1 MATTTKKGLMS
12 ATDKKY
18 NIQFVNFGVKR
29 ARKILQMDDA
39 YKQFV
44 TVGFLL
50 SGGFPLNFILSGR
63 TEAETTRLSINYKII
78 NRANDML
85 KIYKKENCF
94 YLENASTKDSCTG
107 FLISTQTIGTDDVTI
122 DDSFTLIE

>member
-1 MATTTKKGLMS
+1 MS

>member
-1 MATTTKKGLMS
+1 
-12 ATDKKY
+12 
-18 NIQFVNFGVKR
+18 
-29 ARKILQMDDA
+29 MDDA

-63 TEAETTRLSINYKII
+63 TEAETTSLSINYKRIT
-78 NRANDML
+78 RANDML